1 MTNSFWKRGKQPTSA
16 LAMPTTKARNS
27 VWSFCRTCDEHQSKR
42 ALCSVSM
49 VQGNTPLIRKLKTK
63 RDALTQAAWDENRL
77 GSSNLHEA
85 EQLHRLMQ
93 DLQRTSRTIATTTDA
108 RSMPGCSAST
118 VRWLLDR
125 NMLVAGTTHG
135 PAIMQSP
142 DRRTDLLCLS
152 RSLRPGAYTTGFA
165 DMEKLAHV
173 AARRQRSGRK
183 KGSRGTK
190 TGSTR
195 TRTGNKEN
203 NGGGKVVVWAVPRV
217 PRQEDVTEQFEKR
230 LRKFSRRSSF
240 RATKGARLKTL
251 QAKLVEGILGRVLP
265 GDGPS

>member
-1 MTNSFWKRGKQPTSA
+1 
-16 LAMPTTKARNS
+16 MPTTEARKR
-27 VWSFCRTCDEHQSKR
+27 VWSFCRTCDENQSKR

-49 VQGNTPLIRKLKTK
+49 VQRNTPLIRKLKTK

-93 DLQRTSRTIATTTDA
+93 DLQRTSRTITTTTDA

-135 PAIMQSP
+135 PAIMHSP

-152 RSLRPGAYTTGFA
+152 RSMQPGAYRTGFA

-173 AARRQRSGRK
+173 AARRQRSGQRSGGK

-190 TGSTR
+190 AGSTRTR

-203 NGGGKVVVWAVPRV
+203 SGGGKVVVWAVPRV

-230 LRKFSRRSSF
+230 LRKFHRRSSF
-240 RATKGARLKTL
+240 RASKRERLKTL
-251 QAKLVEGILGRVLP
+251 QSKLVEGILGRVLP
-265 GDGPS
+265 GEGPS